1 MQLERLRN
9 EMTSDACLA
18 SLKNIQVH
26 ECYRQSAEN
35 LLQYLCLRRHDLR
48 ELQAQLAEIGL
59 SSLGRAEA
67 AILAAVTSV
76 MGVLQRLE
84 EPNTQEPK
92 APERGLHE
100 GERLLAAHADALFGK
115 ARGTLDSNHGH
126 PPSEAA
132 HNRDLIEALI
142 KEGMDCARINCAHD
156 DPDSWRAM
164 IEHVRAAEKALG
176 RECKVALDL
185 AGPKL
190 RTGPI
195 ATAPV

>member
-1 MQLERLRN
+1 MSKKALTPPSAALHFNPLRVQLERLRN

-84 EPNTQEPK
+84 EPDRK
-92 APERGLHE
+92 
-100 GERLLAAHADALFGK
+100 
-115 ARGTLDSNHGH
+115 S
-126 PPSEAA
+126 
-132 HNRDLIEALI
+132 
-142 KEGMDCARINCAHD
+142 
-156 DPDSWRAM
+156 
-164 IEHVRAAEKALG
+164 V
-176 RECKVALDL
+176 V
-185 AGPKL
+185 
-190 RTGPI
+190 
-195 ATAPV
+195 

>member
-1 MQLERLRN
+1 M
-9 EMTSDACLA
+9 
-18 SLKNIQVH
+18 
-26 ECYRQSAEN
+26 
-35 LLQYLCLRRHDLR
+35 
-48 ELQAQLAEIGL
+48 
-59 SSLGRAEA
+59 
-67 AILAAVTSV
+67 
-76 MGVLQRLE
+76 LQRLE

-115 ARGTLDSNHGH
+115 ARGALDSNHGH

-164 IEHVRAAEKALG
+164 IGMFVQRRKRLG
-176 RECKVALDL
+176 ANAR
-185 AGPKL
+185 
-190 RTGPI
+190 
-195 ATAPV
+195 

>member
-1 MQLERLRN
+1 MSKKALTPPSAALHFNPLRVQLERLRN

-84 EPNTQEPK
+84 EPNTQSPR
-92 APERGLHE
+92 PLSVVSTRVSVYWRLTPTRCLERPV
-100 GERLLAAHADALFGK
+100 
-115 ARGTLDSNHGH
+115 ARARFESWS
-126 PPSEAA
+126 PSPLK
-132 HNRDLIEALI
+132 R
-142 KEGMDCARINCAHD
+142 
-156 DPDSWRAM
+156 
-164 IEHVRAAEKALG
+164 
-176 RECKVALDL
+176 
-185 AGPKL
+185 
-190 RTGPI
+190 RTT
-195 ATAPV
+195 ATSSKR